1 MLRKQFAREGNSGK
15 GPVPLNRAWGDLE
28 DLRDL
33 LYGEAAEVAQ
43 LDDAGLAGTLSRE
56 TRESFVDGDNFVDP
70 LRRDGEFVVHVD
82 AVKTAGAALGAVGA
96 RVIDQ
101 KLTHDVGSEAEEV
114 GAAVPVDVLDG
125 EAEVGLV
132 DERGGLEGRV
142 GTLASHVGLGKAMQ
156 LRVNERQQT
165 ACGGGVAA
173 VHGFEELGDFTRI
186 GFQGTPP
193 SMTAF

>member
-1 MLRKQFAREGNSGK
+1 VLRKQFAREGNSGK
-15 GPVPLNRAWGDLE
+15 GPVPLNGAGSDFE

-33 LYGEAAEVAQ
+33 LDREAAEVAQ

-70 LRRDGEFVVHVD
+70 LRRDGELVVHFD
-82 AVKTAGAALGAVGA
+82 ALQAAGAALGAVGA
-96 RVIDQ
+96 RVVDQ
-101 KLTHDVGSEAEEV
+101 NLTHDVGSEADEV
-114 GAAVPVDVLDG
+114 SAAVPVDVLAG
-125 EAEVGLV
+125 EAEVGLA
-132 DERGGLEGRV
+132 DERGGLEGMV
-142 GTLASHVGLGKAMQ
+142 GALAAHVGLGDAMQ
-156 LRVNERQQT
+156 LRVNERKQA

-186 GFQGTPP
+186 GLQGKPP